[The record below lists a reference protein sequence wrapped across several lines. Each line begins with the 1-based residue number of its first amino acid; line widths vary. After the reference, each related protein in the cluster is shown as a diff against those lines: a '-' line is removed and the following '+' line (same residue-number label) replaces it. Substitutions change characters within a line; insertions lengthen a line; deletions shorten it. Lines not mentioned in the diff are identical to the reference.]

1 MDFNLSRIKN
11 VAKKLNIKKSSAKIF
26 TVAGTNGK
34 GSTVAILESLLI
46 ESGYSVGSYTSP
58 HILEFNE
65 RIKINKLHSETD
77 DICKV
82 FEDIE
87 KCRGDITLTFFEF
100 STLAAFLLFQKKD
113 LDIIILEVGLGG
125 RLDAVNIFDP
135 DVSIITNIGL
145 DHTEILGNDLE
156 KIAYEKS
163 GIMRPNKPTV
173 IGYQNPQNS
182 LLQYSNEIGS
192 VLYILGKDYNFD
204 LKDNEKW
211 QFNNS
216 SGINLEHSNP
226 GIKGKIQINNAATAL
241 QAIYCCEGISLNRAK
256 IDDGLKN
263 SKIFGRFQ
271 IIEDGHITILDI
283 AHNTQSLGIL
293 FNNLK
298 KYFPDR
304 NYHAVFSV
312 LKDKDINGMLE
323 LSKNIFKSWH
333 ISSNESDRALELE
346 SLRNNTF
353 FKSENPKVYNNIF
366 EAYNG
371 ANRQA
376 ENKNDITVVFGSSHT
391 VAPILKKIN
400 ERKFKK

>member
-192 VLYILGKDYNFD
+192 VLYF
-204 LKDNEKW
+204 
-211 QFNNS
+211 
-216 SGINLEHSNP
+216 
-226 GIKGKIQINNAATAL
+226 
-241 QAIYCCEGISLNRAK
+241 R
-256 IDDGLKN
+256 
-263 SKIFGRFQ
+263 
-271 IIEDGHITILDI
+271 
-283 AHNTQSLGIL
+283 
-293 FNNLK
+293 
-298 KYFPDR
+298 
-304 NYHAVFSV
+304 
-312 LKDKDINGMLE
+312 
-323 LSKNIFKSWH
+323 
-333 ISSNESDRALELE
+333 
-346 SLRNNTF
+346 
-353 FKSENPKVYNNIF
+353 
-366 EAYNG
+366 
-371 ANRQA
+371 
-376 ENKNDITVVFGSSHT
+376 
-391 VAPILKKIN
+391 
-400 ERKFKK
+400 

>member
-1 MDFNLSRIKN
+1 MDFNLCRIKN
-11 VAKKLNIKKSSAKIF
+11 VAKKINFKKSSAKII

-65 RIKINKLHSETD
+65 RIKINKFHSETD
-77 DICKV
+77 DICMV

-87 KCRGDITLTFFEF
+87 KFRGDITLTFFEF

-135 DVSIITNIGL
+135 DVSVITNIGF

-163 GIMRPNKPTV
+163 GIMRRNKPTI
-173 IGYQNPQNS
+173 IGFKNPQDS
-182 LLQYSNEIGS
+182 ILRYSNEIGS
-192 VLYILGKDYNFD
+192 KLYILGKDYNFD
-204 LKDNEKW
+204 LKDDEKW

-216 SGINLEHSNP
+216 FGVNLEHSYP
-226 GIKGKIQINNAATAL
+226 GLKGKIQINNAATAL
-241 QAIYCCEGISLNRAK
+241 QAIYCCEGINLNRKK

-263 SKIFGRFQ
+263 SQIYGRFQ
-271 IIEDGHITILDI
+271 IIEDDHITILDI
-283 AHNTQSLGIL
+283 AHNTQSLEIL

-298 KYFPDR
+298 KYFPGR

-312 LKDKDINGMLE
+312 LRDKDINGMLE

-333 ISSNESDRALELE
+333 ISSNDSDRSLEVE
-346 SLRNNTF
+346 SLRNNIF
-353 FKSENPKVYNNIF
+353 FKLEKPKVYNNII

-371 ANRQA
+371 AIIQA
-376 ENKNDITVVFGSSHT
+376 ENKNDIIVVFGSSRT
-391 VAPILKKIN
+391 VAPILNKIY